1 MFRQIVKSALL
12 RAIFQNFFHTHML
25 ITTGGEVNLVINILM
40 VTRSFIFP
48 LIPVLWLWLRRQH
61 LFHVVHVLGWW
72 QGSSGCTSGPGTKL
86 AKGLAKVRTVIGDCP
101 QNFPLQPEL

>member
-12 RAIFQNFFHTHML
+12 RALFQNFFHTHML

-48 LIPVLWLWLRRQH
+48 LILVPWLWLGRQH
-61 LFHVVHVLGWW
+61 LFQFVHVLDWW
-72 QGSSGCTSGPGTKL
+72 QASSGCTSGPGTKL
-86 AKGLAKVRTVIGDCP
+86 AKTLAEVATVVRHCT
-101 QNFPLQPEL
+101 QNLPNQAVL

>member
-12 RAIFQNFFHTHML
+12 RALFQNFFHKHML

-48 LIPVLWLWLRRQH
+48 LILVPWLWLRRQH
-61 LFHVVHVLGWW
+61 LFQFVHVLDWW

-86 AKGLAKVRTVIGDCP
+86 AKTLAKV
-101 QNFPLQPEL
+101 

>member
-86 AKGLAKVRTVIGDCP
+86 AKITAIIGDCP

>member
-12 RAIFQNFFHTHML
+12 RALFQNFFHTHML
-25 ITTGGEVNLVINILM
+25 ITTRGEVNLVINILM

-61 LFHVVHVLGWW
+61 LFHLVHILDWW
-72 QGSSGCTSGPGTKL
+72 QRSSGCTSGPGTKL
-86 AKGLAKVRTVIGDCP
+86 AETLAEICTIVRHGA
-101 QNFPLQPEL
+101 QNFPLQAEL